1 VLEVFWVVAIV
12 TTLLLVISMFSSAL
26 DMEFAPQ
33 TGEVLGYLSLRGLLA
48 FLFGFSWVGALFWVP
63 LGLPALAL
71 AGVAGFGFAWLN
83 AALGRRLKALETSG
97 NVRLT
102 DALGQDGRV
111 SVEVDAALGGRGKV
125 TVRVK
130 NREVELLAATEDGVA
145 LRRGELVQVYA
156 VEGDAVLVSREDK
169 LGIRPT

>member
-26 DMEFAPQ
+26 DLEVAPQ
-33 TGEVLGYLSLRGLLA
+33 AGEVLGYLSLRGLLA
-48 FLFGFSWVGALFWVP
+48 FLFGFSWTGVLFWPQV
-63 LGLPALAL
+63 GLVALLL
-71 AGVAGFGFAWLN
+71 AAAAGFGFAALN
-83 AALGRRLKALETSG
+83 AALTKRLRGLETSG
-97 NVRLT
+97 NVRLA
-102 DALGQDGRV
+102 DALGQDARV

-169 LGIRPT
+169 LGIRPP